1 MNSAR
6 RRRGRHVIAP
16 PHHPVNAKKNQ
27 GGGILRLLHRD
38 CSMRKLIAFSV
49 FGLVLVS
56 GGAAYAIIT
65 AKIAHACF
73 GSCG

>member
-1 MNSAR
+1 
-6 RRRGRHVIAP
+6 
-16 PHHPVNAKKNQ
+16 
-27 GGGILRLLHRD
+27 
-38 CSMRKLIAFSV
+38 MRKLIALSV

-65 AKIAHACF
+65 ARVAQACF